1 MTEPHSDQPGAP
13 EGLAHVRAG
22 AEAPHDH
29 HVASLRGAS
38 AASVGRRFWLVAG
51 TLGLIAFTVALAVGF
66 LSITNDNAR
75 IDRLKDH
82 GISVTVTVIDCIG
95 NVGGSGSNGAG
106 YTCRGQYRVGA
117 STYREL
123 IGSMTTF
130 SASGTTVRA
139 VADPAHH
146 ASVVLASAVKASS
159 ASPGS
164 YVVPG
169 LLAIVLVALALALR
183 RVARRTPSPGRPA
196 GSS

>member
-66 LSITNDNAR
+66 LSINP
-75 IDRLKDH
+75 
-82 GISVTVTVIDCIG
+82 IDCIG